1 MKHFI
6 KEILTDA
13 ALLSGLIILPMAFLG
28 DLYLRTTAGAVL
40 TP

>member
-1 MKHFI
+1 MKPFI

-28 DLYLRTTAGAVL
+28 KSHLEMNKALY
-40 TP
+40 